1 MPPTGRCAGDGAG
14 SVQSAC
20 VRARQRQAVPLALA
34 LARRRCCR
42 WRWAARRFGSQLA
55 WGALRRSSSRRSLR
69 SDSRP

>member
-1 MPPTGRCAGDGAG
+1 MPPTGRCAGGDAG
-14 SVQSAC
+14 SPQGAC
-20 VRARQRQAVPLALA
+20 VRARRRQAVPLALA
-34 LARRRCCR
+34 RRWWCR

>member
-1 MPPTGRCAGDGAG
+1 MPPTGRCAGDDAG
-14 SVQSAC
+14 SPLGAC
-20 VRARQRQAVPLALA
+20 VRARQRQAVPLA

-55 WGALRRSSSRRSLR
+55 WEAFRRSSSRRSLR